1 LILAIVIP
9 IIVLIIISI
18 GIVVFIFLRKK
29 RTSVPPASTG
39 IYVTSYSDPEP
50 AQYYEIP
57 EYKLKAQIGGTR
69 YIINKIFVSR
79 FI

>member
-1 LILAIVIP
+1 MAIVIP
-9 IIVLIIISI
+9 IFFLIIISI

-29 RTSVPPASTG
+29 RENRPSVPPASTG

-57 EYKLKAQIGGTR
+57 EPA
-69 YIINKIFVSR
+69 YIN
-79 FI
+79 